1 MTRVNPHMRPGAD
14 HSECSLPHFT
24 KLRWLFR
31 HLLQFLR
38 DGSLPDDRP
47 LLAQLYREAAFFHL
61 NEMQKAIEEEK
72 VGVFGVGVLFFIS
85 LHSYW

>member
-1 MTRVNPHMRPGAD
+1 MSTHICGQVLTIPNVPFHI
-14 HSECSLPHFT
+14 LL

-85 LHSYW
+85 LHSYR